1 MHPALLAR
9 SAAPPLHRQRLR
21 LRGGAVLR
29 LLPGPQASGRR
40 SLPEHCRAPAYRAT
54 QAGKSLLHLER
65 EGTRN
70 CAGAAT
76 ERTCWR
82 MYFLEMK
89 KIQGTE
95 GSPWRSREG
104 NSQYDG
110 KLLN

>member
-76 ERTCWR
+76 EHILKTAYSVY
-82 MYFLEMK
+82 M
-89 KIQGTE
+89 
-95 GSPWRSREG
+95 P
-104 NSQYDG
+104 
-110 KLLN
+110 